1 MGELLCDISLEEQ
14 ETTIHFMRDEK
25 HATIYTTDRTSITK
39 YDRLCRE
46 APEYYQLVKVDTI
59 RGKVCGK
66 TYRLTDKN
74 MVSLRAKKRSCNLTE
89 DQRRTIAERMRAS
102 KAN

>member
-1 MGELLCDISLEEQ
+1 MSELCELSLEEQ

-39 YDRLCRE
+39 YDRLCKE

-59 RGKVCGK
+59 KGKICGK
-66 TYRLTDKN
+66 TYKLTDKAL
-74 MVSLRAKKRSCNLTE
+74 VSLRSKKRENNLTE
-89 DQRRTIAERMRAS
+89 EQKEAARERMR
-102 KAN
+102 KLRNNF